1 MAENMENQ
9 ANTSVPDNRQPD
21 GDEIN
26 LLDLLIVLAK
36 HKKRI
41 TGVTLIAALI
51 AVVYSLSLPNIYTAT
66 SKVLPPQSSKSGASN
81 ALMLAQLGVMG
92 GGAGAALGLKDP
104 NALYV
109 AILKSRNISEKVV
122 RRLDLQKVYG
132 IKTLTDTLKMLE
144 GESTITAGKDGVI
157 TVEVDAK
164 DPELAAKIANMFVEE
179 LNKLM
184 QSFALTEAAQRRQF
198 FEVQM
203 KSAKD
208 KLTDA
213 EILLDKTPRTSLQ
226 HLDAV
231 RSFKYQEAI
240 YEILIKQFEMAK
252 LDEAKDSPL
261 IQILDKA
268 TPPEKKSK
276 PKRSTIVMLATLAAF
291 FLAVIWA
298 FIKEALAHSNG
309 DPGQAARLGKL
320 RELLHWRR

>member
-1 MAENMENQ
+1 
-9 ANTSVPDNRQPD
+9 
-21 GDEIN
+21 
-26 LLDLLIVLAK
+26 
-36 HKKRI
+36 
-41 TGVTLIAALI
+41 
-51 AVVYSLSLPNIYTAT
+51 
-66 SKVLPPQSSKSGASN
+66 
-81 ALMLAQLGVMG
+81 MLAQLGVMG